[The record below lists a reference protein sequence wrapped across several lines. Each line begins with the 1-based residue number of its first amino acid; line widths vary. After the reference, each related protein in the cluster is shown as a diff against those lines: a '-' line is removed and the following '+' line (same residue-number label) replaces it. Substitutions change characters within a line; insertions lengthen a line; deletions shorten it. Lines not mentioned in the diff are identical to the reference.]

1 MPKISN
7 KEESIRYLTRVADLF
22 KKHLIQ
28 KYGPDPEAWGERYIG
43 EAEIDSILKRVGE
56 RAKDVFTGIVRKF
69 NVETFK
75 DSDGEVVFLVVDR
88 KKIKV
93 KARRVS

>member
-1 MPKISN
+1 
-7 KEESIRYLTRVADLF
+7 
-22 KKHLIQ
+22 
-28 KYGPDPEAWGERYIG
+28 
-43 EAEIDSILKRVGE
+43 
-56 RAKDVFTGIVRKF
+56 
-69 NVETFK
+69 VETFK

>member
-1 MPKISN
+1 LRSPDVDSAEDQGLAICRISKREL
-7 KEESIRYLTRVADLF
+7 KE
-22 KKHLIQ
+22 
-28 KYGPDPEAWGERYIG
+28 
-43 EAEIDSILKRVGE
+43 RVGE